1 MMTMSAFAGGGAGVI
16 FIRWRVAPARR
27 AGSIKSWSRL
37 VADVAAFFLAVTM
50 ELGRSGRSMMTMSA
64 FAGGGAG
71 VIFIRWRVAP
81 ARRAGSIKSWSRLVA
96 DVAAF
101 FLAVRWSS
109 GGRGDR

>member
-1 MMTMSAFAGGGAGVI
+1 
-16 FIRWRVAPARR
+16 
-27 AGSIKSWSRL
+27 
-37 VADVAAFFLAVTM
+37 
-50 ELGRSGRSMMTMSA
+50 MMTMSA